1 MFYEFPCN
9 VPQYHLQVVCIFYIL
24 QERLF
29 PMIYLHWKKYQ
40 ENMMQRLK
48 EVGEALVMAGD
59 GRHDSMGH
67 SAKYGAYTI
76 FCCTLSKIVHFS
88 LVQVRNYLF
97 LLPYYR
103 DIHS

>member
-1 MFYEFPCN
+1 
-9 VPQYHLQVVCIFYIL
+9 
-24 QERLF
+24 
-29 PMIYLHWKKYQ
+29 MIYLHWKKYQ

-59 GRHDSMGH
+59 GRYDSMG
-67 SAKYGAYTI
+67 AKYGAYTI

-97 LLPYYR
+97 LLPYYG
-103 DIHS
+103 DIHLFCSTMKQALQLHADLRAYPKFWGC